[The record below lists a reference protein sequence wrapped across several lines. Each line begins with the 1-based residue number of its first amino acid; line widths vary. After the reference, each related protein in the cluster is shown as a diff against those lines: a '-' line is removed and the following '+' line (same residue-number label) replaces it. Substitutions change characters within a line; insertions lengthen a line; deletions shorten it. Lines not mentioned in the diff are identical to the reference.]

1 MNKFLIVLLLAASPY
16 TIFAQTACPVGV
28 PVGSPQCGPSSLVG
42 GGEISPPPPTA
53 SGKWLKT
60 WGAIASAPNGD
71 TGVSSERLSKDDAEE
86 IALKNCSSL
95 SSSGCA
101 IKFVY
106 RNQCVAAAN
115 PNSGGEGGVISS
127 AESLDAASARAL
139 SKCKNSSGEDCKIS
153 LAECSK
159 PFFQKY

>member
-1 MNKFLIVLLLAASPY
+1 MVY
-16 TIFAQTACPVGV
+16 AQTACPVGV

-42 GGEISPPPPTA
+42 GGEISPPPPRP

-71 TGVSSERLSKDDAEE
+71 TGVSSGRLSRDDAEKV
-86 IALKNCSSL
+86 ALENCLSL
-95 SSSGCA
+95 KSSGCS

-106 RNQCVAAAN
+106 KNQCVAAAN
-115 PNSGGEGGVISS
+115 PVSGGEGGVISS
-127 AESLDAASARAL
+127 AETLDAASIRAL
-139 SKCKNSSGEDCKIS
+139 SRCGKASGNDCKIS
-153 LAECSK
+153 VAECSE